1 MVVDPVILALK
12 EEHQGQEVLGDPGH
26 GRTCLYG
33 FPAAQGYVK
42 EESVGAHPCPDQ
54 ASLGYRTAVHH
65 PTHLCFL
72 AGKCQMLLA
81 TAAQRANI

>member
-1 MVVDPVILALK
+1 MVVYPVILALK
-12 EEHQGQEVLGDPGH
+12 EEQQGQEVLGDPGH

-54 ASLGYRTAVHH
+54 ASLGYRTAVHSRSITP
-65 PTHLCFL
+65 PTSAF
-72 AGKCQMLLA
+72 
-81 TAAQRANI
+81 